1 MCPLGRDTT
10 HATELATGTTST
22 DNWVFHNKYL
32 ASSRVHVLRV
42 MDFNQPFDKC
52 EANNII

>member
-10 HATELATGTTST
+10 HATELATST

-32 ASSRVHVLRV
+32 ASSRVHVVRV
-42 MDFNQPFDKC
+42 MDLTNPLINAKLT
-52 EANNII
+52 I